1 MQTEFRKRNFD
12 NNWKL
17 PLLPDYIMR
26 WADLTPDNDCI
37 VFADTGRV
45 ISYQEF
51 DYLSDLY
58 AMRLKKMGIQ
68 KEDIVVTQFLA
79 EPEFFILVYGC
90 LKAGA
95 IISPLDVKEQPH
107 EVVRDLDKIH
117 PKAFFCLGKTSI
129 RDFSEVAAEVK
140 EKCPYVEHIVQCS
153 STADGADLVD
163 DAQDFNQLFDENNLI
178 TLGEEKSLA
187 SKLLQDYEVLSSEDP
202 ALIIFTTGTT
212 GEPKPALMSHLSIM
226 TNNAIFSRGV
236 GLYGSDYRFLN
247 IMPTSHV
254 AGTAQGPMT
263 AWFCG
268 GAIITLSIFEPAK
281 SLLAVQKY
289 KATFFG
295 GVPTMFRMVW
305 ALPEYKEYDLSSLR
319 YALYGGSAVD
329 TEFLREMSKMAP
341 TFGTALGM
349 TECSGYFTCTPKGI
363 SVEEMAGQVGQ
374 FYPELAKVT
383 IREKMNQD
391 GTAGEEL
398 PEGEVGEICVQGDV
412 VFLGYYNNPEETAKT
427 ISREGIL
434 YSGDMGYL
442 KDMGT
447 YNALVFSGRRKF
459 VIKPKGY
466 LVFPDEVA
474 DYLAQHPDIEEAQVV
489 GVPHNIYV
497 DGVFAFVK
505 PGSNKAISAE
515 EIFEY
520 CKDIASYKRPVHIE
534 FWPDDQ
540 QFPMNKTGKVDTMAL
555 TEKAKEITE
564 NLRKQGGWD
573 VIES

>member
-1 MQTEFRKRNFD
+1 
-12 NNWKL
+12 
-17 PLLPDYIMR
+17 
-26 WADLTPDNDCI
+26 
-37 VFADTGRV
+37 
-45 ISYQEF
+45 
-51 DYLSDLY
+51 
-58 AMRLKKMGIQ
+58 
-68 KEDIVVTQFLA
+68 VVTQFLA
-79 EPEFFILVYGC
+79 APEFYMLVYGC

-107 EVVRDLDKIH
+107 EVIRDLDKIK
-117 PKAFFCLGKTSI
+117 PKAFFCLGKTPI

-140 EKCPYVEHIVQCS
+140 EKCPYVNHIVQWS
-153 STADGADLVD
+153 SAANGEDMIDG
-163 DAQDFNQLFDENNLI
+163 AQDFNKLFDKNALAELSDND
-178 TLGEEKSLA
+178 SLA
-187 SKLLQDYEVLSSEDP
+187 GQLLEDYESLCPRDP

-226 TNNAIFSRGV
+226 TNNAVFSRGV

-268 GAIITLSIFEPAK
+268 GAIVSLSIFEPSRA
-281 SLLAVQKY
+281 LAAVEKY

-305 ALPEYKEYDLSSLR
+305 ALPDYKDYDLSSLR
-319 YALYGGSAVD
+319 YSLYGGSAVD
-329 TEFLREMSKMAP
+329 SAFLKEMAKMSP

-374 FYPELAKVT
+374 FYPELAMVT
-383 IREKMNQD
+383 IREKMDEHGSAGRQLKD
-391 GTAGEEL
+391 GEA
-398 PEGEVGEICVQGDV
+398 GEICVQGDV
-412 VFLGYYNNPEETAKT
+412 VFLGYYNNEEATAKT
-427 ISREGIL
+427 ISKEGIL
-434 YSGDMGYL
+434 YTGDMGYL

-447 YNALVFSGRRKF
+447 YKALVFSGRRKF

-474 DYLAQHPDIEEAQVV
+474 DFLAQHPDVAEAQVV
-489 GVPHNIYV
+489 GAPHDIYV

-505 PGSNKAISAE
+505 PKAGKE
-515 EIFEY
+515 LNTKQLYEY
-520 CKDIASYKRPVHIE
+520 CKKIASYKRPAHIE
-534 FWPDDQ
+534 CWPADQ
-540 QFPMNKTGKVDTMAL
+540 QFPLNKTGKVDAMAL
-555 TEKAKEITE
+555 IDKAKEITAK
-564 NLRKQGGWD
+564 LKKQGGWD
-573 VIES
+573 AS